1 MSILGKIFTK
11 GKKGLSDFGLEEIRV
26 EEKRLEIR
34 ENQHLRQIEK
44 FDKMRE
50 DVFHQGA
57 KNKSP
62 ARRRIYARRF
72 GDYSQRIGMVERELS
87 RVVKELMTL
96 TRVRGILERQRQIPA
111 AQNILQRLKEE
122 DLMKL
127 TTLLEDDKISEEV
140 YSQKLDLL
148 LGVVNDPAYESADI
162 GNEGLEVLKTW
173 EQMDEGELEFGEGLK
188 EATGAEREKAG
199 GQKETKEKEA
209 EAGEAEP
216 A

>member
-1 MSILGKIFTK
+1 MSILGQIFTK
-11 GKKGLSDFGLEEIRV
+11 GKKGLSGLGLEEIRV

-34 ENQHLRQIEK
+34 ENQHLRQI
-44 FDKMRE
+44 DKYDKLRE
-50 DVFHQGA
+50 EVFHQGA

-72 GDYSQRIGMVERELS
+72 GDYSQRIGMIERELT

-96 TRVRGILERQRQIPA
+96 TRVRGILERQRQVPVA
-111 AQNILQRLKEE
+111 NVLGRMKEE
-122 DLMKL
+122 DLLKL
-127 TTLLEDDKISEEV
+127 STLLEDDKISEEV
-140 YSQKLDLL
+140 YMQKLDTL
-148 LGVVNDPAYESADI
+148 LGVVNDPSYDSQDI

-173 EQMDEGELEFGEGLK
+173 EQMDEGEMEFGEGLK
-188 EATGAEREKAG
+188 EATDREKAG
-199 GQKETKEKEA
+199 GTKEPKEKEA

>member
-1 MSILGKIFTK
+1 MSILGQIFTK
-11 GKKGLSDFGLEEIRV
+11 GKKGLTGLGLEEIRV

-44 FDKMRE
+44 YDKLRE
-50 DVFHQGA
+50 EVFHQGA

-72 GDYSQRIGMVERELS
+72 GDYSQRIGMIERELS

-96 TRVRGILERQRQIPA
+96 TRVRGILERQRQVPTA
-111 AQNILQRLKEE
+111 TNILQRMKEE

-173 EQMDEGELEFGEGLK
+173 EQMDEGELEFGQGLK
-188 EATGAEREKAG
+188 EATAAEREKAG
-199 GQKETKEKEA
+199 GQKESKEKEPQT
-209 EAGEAEP
+209 GEAEP

>member
-1 MSILGKIFTK
+1 MSILGQIFTK
-11 GKKGLSDFGLEEIRV
+11 GKKGLTDFGLEEIRV

-44 FDKMRE
+44 YDKMRE
-50 DVFHQGA
+50 EVFHQGA

-72 GDYSQRIGMVERELS
+72 GDYSQRIGMIERELS

-111 AQNILQRLKEE
+111 AQNVLQRLKEE

-188 EATGAEREKAG
+188 EAVGREKTG
-199 GQKETKEKEA
+199 GQKEAKEEEKPENEA
-209 EAGEAEP
+209 DP

>member
-11 GKKGLSDFGLEEIRV
+11 GKKGLTDLGLEEIRV

-44 FDKMRE
+44 YDKLRE
-50 DVFHQGA
+50 EVFHQGA

-72 GDYSQRIGMVERELS
+72 GDYSQRIGMIERELT

-96 TRVRGILERQRQIPA
+96 TRVRGILERQRQVPV
-111 AQNILQRLKEE
+111 QNVLQRLKED
-122 DLMKL
+122 DLLKL
-127 TTLLEDDKISEEV
+127 TSLLEDDRISEEV
-140 YSQKLDLL
+140 YMQKLDML
-148 LGVVNDPAYESADI
+148 LGVVNDPAYESQEI

-188 EATGAEREKAG
+188 EATDREKAG
-199 GQKETKEKEA
+199 GQKEAKEKEA

>member
-1 MSILGKIFTK
+1 MSILGQIFTK
-11 GKKGLSDFGLEEIRV
+11 SKKGLTDFGLEDIRV

-44 FDKMRE
+44 YDKLRE
-50 DVFHQGA
+50 EVFHQGA

-72 GDYSQRIGMVERELS
+72 GDYSQRIGMIERELS

-96 TRVRGILERQRQIPA
+96 TRVRGILERQRQVPA
-111 AQNILQRLKEE
+111 AQNVLQRLKEE

-127 TTLLEDDKISEEV
+127 TALLEDDKISEEV

-162 GNEGLEVLKTW
+162 GNEGMDVLKTW

-188 EATGAEREKAG
+188 EAVGREKSG
-199 GQKETKEKEA
+199 GQKDSKEEEDKEA
-209 EAGEAEP
+209 GDAEP

>member
-1 MSILGKIFTK
+1 MSILGQIFTK
-11 GKKGLSDFGLEEIRV
+11 GKKGLSGLGLEEIRV

-44 FDKMRE
+44 YDKLRE
-50 DVFHQGA
+50 EVFHQGA

-72 GDYSQRIGMVERELS
+72 GDYSQRIGMIERELT

-96 TRVRGILERQRQIPA
+96 TRVRGILERQRQVPV
-111 AQNILQRLKEE
+111 QNVLQRLKEE
-122 DLMKL
+122 DLVKL
-127 TTLLEDDKISEEV
+127 TTLLEDDKIGEEV
-140 YSQKLDLL
+140 YLQKLDVL
-148 LGVVNDPAYESADI
+148 LGVVNDPAYESQDI

-188 EATGAEREKAG
+188 EATEREKSG
-199 GQKETKEKEA
+199 GQKEAKEKEA
-209 EAGEAEP
+209 ETGESEP

>member
-1 MSILGKIFTK
+1 MSILGQIFTK
-11 GKKGLSDFGLEEIRV
+11 GKKGLTGLGLEEIRV

-44 FDKMRE
+44 YDKLRE
-50 DVFHQGA
+50 EVFHQGA

-72 GDYSQRIGMVERELS
+72 GDYSQRIGMIERELS

-96 TRVRGILERQRQIPA
+96 TRVRGILERQRQVPA
-111 AQNILQRLKEE
+111 AQNVLQRIKEE
-122 DLMKL
+122 DLVKL
-127 TTLLEDDKISEEV
+127 TALLEDDKISEEV
-140 YSQKLDLL
+140 YTQKLDTI
-148 LGVVNDPAYESADI
+148 LGVVNDPAYESQDI

-173 EQMDEGELEFGEGLK
+173 EQMDEGEMEFGEGLK
-188 EATGAEREKAG
+188 EAVDREKSG
-199 GQKETKEKEA
+199 GQKESKEKEA
-209 EAGEAEP
+209 EAGDAEP

>member
-11 GKKGLSDFGLEEIRV
+11 GKKGLTDFGLEEIRV

-44 FDKMRE
+44 YDKLRE
-50 DVFHQGA
+50 EVFHQGA

-72 GDYSQRIGMVERELS
+72 GDYSQRIGMIERELS

-111 AQNILQRLKEE
+111 AQNVLQRLKEE

-140 YSQKLDLL
+140 YGQKLDLL

-162 GNEGLEVLKTW
+162 GNEGMEVLKTW
-173 EQMDEGELEFGEGLK
+173 EQMDEGEMEFGEGLK
-188 EATGAEREKAG
+188 EATDREKAG
-199 GQKETKEKEA
+199 GQKEAKEKEA

>member
-11 GKKGLSDFGLEEIRV
+11 GKKGLTDLGLEEIRV

-34 ENQHLRQIEK
+34 ENQHLRQI
-44 FDKMRE
+44 DKYDKLRE
-50 DVFHQGA
+50 EVFHQGA

-72 GDYSQRIGMVERELS
+72 GDYSQRISMIERELT

-96 TRVRGILERQRQIPA
+96 TRVRGILERQRQIPV
-111 AQNILQRLKEE
+111 QNVLQRLKED
-122 DLMKL
+122 DLLKL
-127 TTLLEDDKISEEV
+127 STLLEDDKISEEV
-140 YSQKLDLL
+140 YLQKLDTL

-162 GNEGLEVLKTW
+162 GNEGMEVLKTW

-188 EATGAEREKAG
+188 EAVGREKTG
-199 GQKETKEKEA
+199 GQKEAKEEEKPE
-209 EAGEAEP
+209 GEADP

>member
-11 GKKGLSDFGLEEIRV
+11 GKKGLTDFGLEEIRV

-34 ENQHLRQIEK
+34 ENQHLRQIDK

-72 GDYSQRIGMVERELS
+72 GDYSQRIAMIERELS

-96 TRVRGILERQRQIPA
+96 TRVRGILERQRQVPA
-111 AQNILQRLKEE
+111 AQNVLQRLKEE

-188 EATGAEREKAG
+188 EATGAEREKAAG
-199 GQKETKEKEA
+199 GQKETGR
-209 EAGEAEP
+209 EAGGRRAEP

>member
-11 GKKGLSDFGLEEIRV
+11 GKKGLTDFGLEEIRV

-44 FDKMRE
+44 YDKLRE
-50 DVFHQGA
+50 EVFHQGA

-72 GDYSQRIGMVERELS
+72 GDYSQRIGMIERELS

-111 AQNILQRLKEE
+111 AQNVLQRLKEE

-140 YSQKLDLL
+140 YGQKLDLL

-162 GNEGLEVLKTW
+162 GNEGMEVLKTW

-188 EATGAEREKAG
+188 EAVGREKTG
-199 GQKETKEKEA
+199 GQKEAKEEEKET
-209 EAGEAEP
+209 GDAEP
-216 A
+216 AS

>member
-11 GKKGLSDFGLEEIRV
+11 GKKGLTDLGLEEIRV

-34 ENQHLRQIEK
+34 ENQHLRQI
-44 FDKMRE
+44 DKYDKLRE
-50 DVFHQGA
+50 EVFHQGA
-57 KNKSP
+57 KTKSP

-72 GDYSQRIGMVERELS
+72 GDYSQRVSMIERELT

-111 AQNILQRLKEE
+111 AQNVLQRLKEE

-140 YSQKLDLL
+140 YSQKLDML
-148 LGVVNDPAYESADI
+148 LGVVNDPAYETNEI

-188 EATGAEREKAG
+188 EATTAEREKSG

-209 EAGEAEP
+209 QTGEAEP

>member
-11 GKKGLSDFGLEEIRV
+11 GKKGLTDLGLEEIRV

-44 FDKMRE
+44 YDKLRE

-72 GDYSQRIGMVERELS
+72 GDYSQRIGMIERELT

-96 TRVRGILERQRQIPA
+96 TRVRGILERQRQIPV
-111 AQNILQRLKEE
+111 QNVLQRLKEE
-122 DLMKL
+122 DLLKL

-140 YSQKLDLL
+140 YLQKLDLM
-148 LGVVNDPAYESADI
+148 LGVVNDPAYESQDI
-162 GNEGLEVLKTW
+162 GNEGMEVLKTW
-173 EQMDEGELEFGEGLK
+173 EQMDEGEVEFGEGLK
-188 EATGAEREKAG
+188 EAVEREKTG
-199 GQKETKEKEA
+199 GQKESKEKET
-209 EAGEAEP
+209 GEAEP

>member
-11 GKKGLSDFGLEEIRV
+11 GKKGLTDFGLEEIRV

-44 FDKMRE
+44 YDKLRE
-50 DVFHQGA
+50 EVFHQGA

-72 GDYSQRIGMVERELS
+72 GDYSQRIGMIERELS

-111 AQNILQRLKEE
+111 AQNVLQRLKEE

-188 EATGAEREKAG
+188 EATDREKAG
-199 GQKETKEKEA
+199 GQKEPKEQDK
-209 EAGEAEP
+209 EAGESEP

>member
-1 MSILGKIFTK
+1 MSILGQIFTK
-11 GKKGLSDFGLEEIRV
+11 TKKGLSDFGLEEIRV

-44 FDKMRE
+44 YDKLRE
-50 DVFHQGA
+50 EVFHQGA

-72 GDYSQRIGMVERELS
+72 GDYSQRIGMIERELT

-96 TRVRGILERQRQIPA
+96 TRLRGILERARQIPT
-111 AQNILQRLKEE
+111 QNVLQNLSEE
-122 DLMKL
+122 DVLKL
-127 TTLLEDDKISEEV
+127 TTLLEDDKVGEEV
-140 YSQKLDLL
+140 YMQKLDSL
-148 LGVVNDPAYESADI
+148 LGAVNDPALETSDI

-173 EQMDEGELEFGEGLK
+173 EQMDEGELEFDAGLK
-188 EATGAEREKAG
+188 EAVQREKTG
-199 GQKETKEKEA
+199 GTKEAKEKDA
-209 EAGEAEP
+209 EKADEAEP

>member
-1 MSILGKIFTK
+1 MSILGQIFTK
-11 GKKGLSDFGLEEIRV
+11 TKKGLTDFGLEEIRV

-44 FDKMRE
+44 YDKLRE
-50 DVFHQGA
+50 EVFHQGA

-72 GDYSQRIGMVERELS
+72 GDYSQRIGMIERELS

-96 TRVRGILERQRQIPA
+96 TRVRGILERQRQVPA

-127 TTLLEDDKISEEV
+127 TTLLEDDKITEEV
-140 YSQKLDLL
+140 YSQKLDML

-188 EATGAEREKAG
+188 EATGTEREKAG
-199 GQKETKEKEA
+199 GQKETKEKER

>member
-11 GKKGLSDFGLEEIRV
+11 GKKGLTDFGLEEIRV

-44 FDKMRE
+44 YDKLRE

-57 KNKSP
+57 KNKAP

-72 GDYSQRIGMVERELS
+72 GDYSQRIGMIERELT

-96 TRVRGILERQRQIPA
+96 TRVRGILERQRQVPA
-111 AQNILQRLKEE
+111 SQNVLQRLKEE
-122 DLMKL
+122 DLLKL

-140 YSQKLDLL
+140 YTQKLDLL
-148 LGVVNDPAYESADI
+148 LGVVSDPAYESAEI

-173 EQMDEGELEFGEGLK
+173 EQMDEGEMEFGEGLK
-188 EATGAEREKAG
+188 EATDREKAG

>member
-11 GKKGLSDFGLEEIRV
+11 GKKGLTDFGLEEIRV

-34 ENQHLRQIEK
+34 ENQHLKQIEK
-44 FDKMRE
+44 YDKLRE
-50 DVFHQGA
+50 EVFHQGA

-72 GDYSQRIGMVERELS
+72 GDYSQRIGMIERELS

-111 AQNILQRLKEE
+111 AQNVLQRLKEE

-199 GQKETKEKEA
+199 GQKEAKEKES